1 MKQDARKLDHATLEQ
16 LRIRAVK
23 QVQSGVSPE
32 EVTRV
37 LGLSR
42 PTIYNWLASHREGGL
57 QALKAKPIPGRP
69 SRLTGPMMKWIY
81 DTIVQKNP
89 LQFRFEFALWTR
101 EIIREVI
108 HRKYKLRLGLSSV
121 SRLLKQLGLSCQ
133 RPLFKAWQQN
143 DQQVQNWLKKVFPK
157 VKKRAKAEKADVYFA
172 DEAGVR
178 SDFHSGTTWAPKGET
193 PVVRATGARFSVNM
207 ISALTPRGDFRFMVV
222 EGTVTAGVFIEFM
235 KRLLRGSRRKI
246 FLIVDGHPTHRSK
259 LAKKFIASM
268 KGRIELF
275 FLPPYSP
282 ELNPDELVWNNLKN
296 GIVGKSTVKDKQ
308 ELKAKVVSGMRRIQ
322 KSPDLVRSFFQH
334 PLTQYAA

>member
-42 PTIYNWLASHREGGL
+42 I
-57 QALKAKPIPGRP
+57 
-69 SRLTGPMMKWIY
+69 TGPMMKWIY

-143 DQQVQNWLKKVFPK
+143 EQQVQNWLKKVFPK
-157 VKKRAKAEKADVYFA
+157 IKKRAKAEKADVYFA
-172 DEAGVR
+172 DEAGLN
-178 SDFHSGTTWAPKGET
+178 SKG
-193 PVVRATGARFSVNM
+193 RFSVHGRRRNGYSRYFHR
-207 ISALTPRGDFRFMVV
+207 IHEAASTGLTSKNLPH
-222 EGTVTAGVFIEFM
+222 
-235 KRLLRGSRRKI
+235 RRRAP
-246 FLIVDGHPTHRSK
+246 HP
-259 LAKKFIASM
+259 
-268 KGRIELF
+268 
-275 FLPPYSP
+275 
-282 ELNPDELVWNNLKN
+282 
-296 GIVGKSTVKDKQ
+296 
-308 ELKAKVVSGMRRIQ
+308 
-322 KSPDLVRSFFQH
+322 
-334 PLTQYAA
+334 